1 MLVYIFSLVLIKSIF
16 FIFTRNEI
24 MQTDLVPSLSIIM
37 GLPIPSGNTGK
48 LLNKMLLNLNIN
60 EILFAYYY
68 NTQQL
73 YNNYMS
79 KKGIMNKG
87 ILID

>member
-1 MLVYIFSLVLIKSIF
+1 
-16 FIFTRNEI
+16 
-24 MQTDLVPSLSIIM
+24 MQTDLVPSMSIIM

-68 NTQQL
+68 NAQQL
-73 YNNYMS
+73 FNNYIS
-79 KKGIMNKG
+79 KKGPINKG
-87 ILID
+87 ITMD